1 MATCFS
7 GVGDTPVENPKTQ
20 DIDNVSE
27 DESQEEDLIR
37 QLIHETVN
45 LKQFVEDK
53 NNEPQEAICE
63 IEQRLNDLTLALHCQ
78 NTPIENVL
86 DRYTKTL

>member
-1 MATCFS
+1 MATRF
-7 GVGDTPVENPKTQ
+7 GAVGDSPVENPKTQ

-37 QLIHETVN
+37 QLIHETVD

-53 NNEPQEAICE
+53 NNKPREAIH
-63 IEQRLNDLTLALHCQ
+63 DL
-78 NTPIENVL
+78 E
-86 DRYTKTL
+86 